1 MQLNGSSKKLRG
13 TRARCW
19 VLQARAPKE
28 ALEKSTGKFV
38 SNFSSVIKKWSLNFY
53 WNITQPTVRAAG
65 FLD

>member
-1 MQLNGSSKKLRG
+1 MQLNSSSKKLRA
-13 TRARCW
+13 TWARCW
-19 VLQARAPKE
+19 VLQARAQKE

-53 WNITQPTVRAAG
+53 WNITQPTVRATG

>member
-1 MQLNGSSKKLRG
+1 MQLNSSSKKLRA

-38 SNFSSVIKKWSLNFY
+38 SNFSSVIKKW
-53 WNITQPTVRAAG
+53 
-65 FLD
+65 